1 MHGRAR
7 LAGNPRMLLWAPVR
21 SSAHLAAGDVT
32 AALHH
37 AEQAARQPTPPDFH
51 AAGHPGRCLGAA
63 LTATGSPDRDVPAML
78 DAFGGPELPRVLPAD
93 RPAASADLVEAQL
106 ALGDIEAAEAALA
119 RAHVAAARAG
129 TAPAKA

>member
-1 MHGRAR
+1 MG
-7 LAGNPRMLLWAPVR
+7 
-21 SSAHLAAGDVT
+21 VT
-32 AALHH
+32 ATSWGDTSAAAL
-37 AEQAARQPTPPDFH
+37 ERL
-51 AAGHPGRCLGAA
+51 AGHPGWCLGAA
-63 LTATGSPDRDVPAML
+63 LTAAGNPDRDVPAML